1 MAKWHGI
8 NLKEAQNFQNI
19 DVLVL
24 AINYGQSRELENVL
38 DADCGIMNY
47 VKNFWQGFYP
57 LLLVEITSTL
67 KTHQDDDDTKVR
79 ILLFLLANS
88 RGYFFW
94 AIQTFK
100 ND

>member
-24 AINYGQSRELENVL
+24 AINHGQSSELKKVL

-67 KTHQDDDDTKVR
+67 NLDHDNEDTKVSH
-79 ILLFLLANS
+79 LTFLLTS
-88 RGYFFW
+88 WG
-94 AIQTFK
+94 ITFR
-100 ND
+100 